1 MKQLIWIIV
10 LFLCA
15 IGLAMLAHAYTGNV
29 YLVVEHYMLRI
40 NLHLFIIGLI
50 ASVFVLYLLMKVL
63 FGTLSTP
70 HKLSQ
75 WGSGRRSRKAMQEL
89 NAAGLAY
96 FEGKYQETVQHAEK
110 VLANKQAGN
119 HRVLALMLA
128 AHAADQSNDIELR
141 NQYLADIAKLPEKI
155 QLSRYLLLAESALNQ
170 QDYVTADNH
179 LKAAAQINPRLTRL
193 AQLQLRLALDT
204 ADALDVLDKTDKL
217 HRAGALND
225 SEAQQTAETAYRNLL
240 DMANDNKSM
249 KACLKRIPHTLQ
261 NGAMYAAI
269 AQKYVQLG
277 LYEQAIAWINQHYP
291 VSHDARLLPAF
302 VDSVAFLDDRKQQK
316 AIDTADAWLKD
327 NPNDAHLLLHLGQ
340 LASRKQLWGKAQS
353 YLEASLA
360 LEPAVPTRLALAKV
374 LDEIGRTQLAQ
385 EQRRLVLNSFS
396 DNPQ

>member
-155 QLSRYLLLAESALNQ
+155 QLSRYLLL
-170 QDYVTADNH
+170 
-179 LKAAAQINPRLTRL
+179 
-193 AQLQLRLALDT
+193 
-204 ADALDVLDKTDKL
+204 
-217 HRAGALND
+217 
-225 SEAQQTAETAYRNLL
+225 
-240 DMANDNKSM
+240 
-249 KACLKRIPHTLQ
+249 
-261 NGAMYAAI
+261 
-269 AQKYVQLG
+269 
-277 LYEQAIAWINQHYP
+277 
-291 VSHDARLLPAF
+291 
-302 VDSVAFLDDRKQQK
+302 
-316 AIDTADAWLKD
+316 
-327 NPNDAHLLLHLGQ
+327 
-340 LASRKQLWGKAQS
+340 
-353 YLEASLA
+353 
-360 LEPAVPTRLALAKV
+360 
-374 LDEIGRTQLAQ
+374 
-385 EQRRLVLNSFS
+385 
-396 DNPQ
+396 